1 MFPMERTA
9 IIDGL
14 AQGASGRD
22 YATGTLKIHNLLDEE
37 TQEKIANSTTQ
48 RIWNGFI
55 KFGSVSAGLM
65 GIDITWSTIKTIINT
80 ILNGNALHKVYGWSG
95 RLLVA
100 AWTSL
105 TQFCTFLEA
114 RNDPNPRECTNDVQM
129 SFLKLQVN
137 TRDAPNKDNHPEQS
151 SDSEEIA
158 SSNKRFFKHVFAG
171 KGGVTSDDRRLPSV
185 DLSTRICTH
194 SHK

>member
-1 MFPMERTA
+1 MHSDHVFPEERTA

-37 TQEKIANSTTQ
+37 TQEKITNSTTQ
-48 RIWNGFI
+48 RIWIGFI
-55 KFGSVSAGLM
+55 KFGSVPAGLM
-65 GIDITWSTIKTIINT
+65 GIYITWRIIKTIINT
-80 ILNGNALHKVYGWSG
+80 ILNGIALHKVYGWSG

-114 RNDPNPRECTNDVQM
+114 RNDPTTRDCTNDVQM
-129 SFLKLQVN
+129 SSLKLQVN
-137 TRDAPNKDNHPEQS
+137 TSDTPNKDNHPEQS

-158 SSNKRFFKHVFAG
+158 SSKKRFFKPVEKAFSRG
-171 KGGVTSDDRRLPSV
+171 REV
-185 DLSTRICTH
+185 
-194 SHK
+194 